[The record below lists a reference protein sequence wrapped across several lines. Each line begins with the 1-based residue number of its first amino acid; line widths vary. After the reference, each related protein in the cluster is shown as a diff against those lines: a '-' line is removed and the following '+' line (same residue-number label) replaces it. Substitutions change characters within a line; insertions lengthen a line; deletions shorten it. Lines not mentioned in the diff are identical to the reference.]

1 MGMWKRICSRTSRNR
16 RYDRRRHCR
25 NFSNEILGQIVPT
38 YSQVRASFRAIV
50 TMKGKVDPN
59 SRFQIATLMSGWD
72 LRYSSEDLK
81 RMSHY
86 LCDKIFTHLESYFI
100 DNVELYVSG
109 WPNDRFSPEVKDNSK
124 SRELASFIGSELRD
138 RTCTREKIN
147 RMSRIPESMMK
158 TAFPWV
164 FED

>member
-16 RYDRRRHCR
+16 RYDRRRHR
-25 NFSNEILGQIVPT
+25 KDFSNEILGQFVPT

-59 SRFQIATLMSGWD
+59 SRFQIATMMSGCD
-72 LRYSSEDLK
+72 SRYSSEDLK

-109 WPNDRFSPEVKDNSK
+109 WPDDRYSDAEKDNSK
-124 SRELASFIGSELRD
+124 SRALASFIGSELCD
-138 RTCTREKIN
+138 RTRAREKIN

-164 FED
+164 FKD